1 MTGCI
6 SAEHPVGLFAD
17 RTRHRVW
24 CLALVVLCG
33 GALSASAQPY
43 SATRNGEV
51 VQLED
56 ARSQT
61 IVSILP
67 SVGNIAFEMKVK
79 GHDVLRWPYAS
90 VEEFKARP
98 ALSGIPFVGPWANRL
113 DEQAFYANGKR
124 YPFDMELGN
133 VRGAIPIHGFLTTT
147 DRWQVIEMKADA
159 DAAWVTSR
167 LEFFRQPAWMKQWP
181 FAHTIELTYRLE
193 NGALEVRTAITNLSD
208 EAMPVAIGF
217 HPYFQLTDS
226 PRSAWTVSIGA
237 RTHWLLAP
245 TKVPTGETE
254 PADTLLSNRHAVA
267 LDDFNLDDVFSDL
280 ERDAQGRATMSVTG
294 KSQRLDIVLGPGFRS
309 VVIWAP
315 HPENRG
321 RGSQG
326 LGAAATTG
334 RGNAPQPAQ
343 DRNFICI
350 EPMAAISDALN
361 LAHKGRYNELQS
373 IAPGG
378 VWRESFWVKP
388 SGF

>member
-1 MTGCI
+1 
-6 SAEHPVGLFAD
+6 
-17 RTRHRVW
+17 
-24 CLALVVLCG
+24 LVVSVLC
-33 GALSASAQPY
+33 ALCWAAVTASAQPY
-43 SATRNGEV
+43 SARRSGEV

-56 ARSQT
+56 ARTQT
-61 IVSILP
+61 VVSILP
-67 SVGNIAFEMKVK
+67 AVGNVGFKMTVK
-79 GHDVLRWPYAS
+79 GHDILRWPYTS
-90 VEEFKARP
+90 VDAFKARP

-113 DEQAFYANGKR
+113 DEQAFYANGRR

-133 VRGAIPIHGFLTTT
+133 VRGAIPIHGFLSTT
-147 DRWQVIEMKADA
+147 DRWKVIEVRSDES
-159 DAAWVTSR
+159 AAWVTSR
-167 LEFFRQPAWMKQWP
+167 LDFFREPGWMKQWP

-193 NGALEVRTAITNLSD
+193 KGDLEVRTAITNLSD

-226 PRSAWTVSIGA
+226 PRNTWKVAIAA

-254 PADTLLSNRHAVA
+254 SADALFPDRRSAT

-280 ERDAQGRATMSVTG
+280 ERDQQGNATMSVTG

-315 HPENRG
+315 HPDNRG
-321 RGSQG
+321 RGSQL
-326 LGAAATTG
+326 LGAPPTAAPA
-334 RGNAPQPAQ
+334 NAASAAQ
-343 DRNFICI
+343 DRNFVCI
-350 EPMAAISDALN
+350 EPMAGITDGIN
-361 LAHKGRYNELQS
+361 LAHRGRYSELQS
-373 IAPGG
+373 IVPGG